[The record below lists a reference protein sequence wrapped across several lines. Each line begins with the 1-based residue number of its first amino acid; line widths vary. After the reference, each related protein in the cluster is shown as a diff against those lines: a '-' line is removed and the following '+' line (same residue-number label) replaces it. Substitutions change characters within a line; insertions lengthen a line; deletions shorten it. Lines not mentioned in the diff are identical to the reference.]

1 MPKYSLSILAL
12 SLGLTIIFLSVMPSS
27 LPPVN
32 VTVFGEDKIAH
43 FLAYYIFSTCL
54 GLAFNLDWK
63 VKRTRLVVIIVSF
76 SFGMVLE
83 LIQEYLLPHRT
94 FEVFDLLANS
104 IGICAFVFSG
114 KTIEKIVVKSGIFI
128 N

>member
-12 SLGLTIIFLSVMPSS
+12 SLGWTIIFLSVMPLS

-32 VTVFGEDKIAH
+32 ATVFGVDKTAH

-54 GLAFNLDWK
+54 GLAFNLDWR
-63 VKRTRLVVIIVSF
+63 VKRTRLVVIIVAF

>member
-1 MPKYSLSILAL
+1 
-12 SLGLTIIFLSVMPSS
+12 
-27 LPPVN
+27 
-32 VTVFGEDKIAH
+32 
-43 FLAYYIFSTCL
+43 
-54 GLAFNLDWK
+54 
-63 VKRTRLVVIIVSF
+63 VVIIVSF

-83 LIQEYLLPHRT
+83 LIQGYLLPHRT

>member
-1 MPKYSLSILAL
+1 
-12 SLGLTIIFLSVMPSS
+12 
-27 LPPVN
+27 
-32 VTVFGEDKIAH
+32 
-43 FLAYYIFSTCL
+43 
-54 GLAFNLDWK
+54 
-63 VKRTRLVVIIVSF
+63 
-76 SFGMVLE
+76 MVLE
-83 LIQEYLLPHRT
+83 LIQGYLLPHRT